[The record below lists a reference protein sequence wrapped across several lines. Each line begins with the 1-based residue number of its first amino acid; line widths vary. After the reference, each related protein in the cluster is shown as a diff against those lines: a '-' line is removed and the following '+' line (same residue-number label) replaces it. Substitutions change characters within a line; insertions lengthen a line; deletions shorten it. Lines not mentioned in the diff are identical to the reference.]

1 MYSLRWSF
9 ILANLAAFI
18 VLAIIN
24 PFLDRINLQVR
35 AWVNR
40 TRWPVLRPLMII
52 THHVN
57 DVLALS
63 VQLILLGLLVGFVF
77 HDWYRATVL
86 TASIFF
92 QTTVVGIA
100 KRLTSVDRP
109 PQVAA
114 HVFMTSGSYPSG
126 HSSISLSFALLVPAV
141 LRPFLPEPVLLAI
154 GVYLLA
160 AALLTA
166 YGRLYL
172 DVHWLT
178 DIFGG
183 WFLAVAT
190 YLLSGMLL

>member
-1 MYSLRWSF
+1 MYSLRWTF
-9 ILANLAAFI
+9 ILANLVAFI

-24 PFLDRINLQVR
+24 PFFDRLNLHVR
-35 AWVNR
+35 TWVNR
-40 TRWPVLRPLMII
+40 TRRPVLRALMVL
-52 THHVN
+52 THHFN

-63 VQLILLGLLVGFVF
+63 AQLIMLGLLIGFVF

-126 HSSISLSFALLVPAV
+126 HSSISLSFALLVPVV
-141 LRPFLPEPVLLAI
+141 LRPFLPEPVILAI
-154 GVYLLA
+154 AVYLLFVA
-160 AALLTA
+160 MLTA

-183 WFLAVAT
+183 WFLAIAT
-190 YLLSGMLL
+190 YLLSRMLL

>member
-1 MYSLRWSF
+1 M
-9 ILANLAAFI
+9 
-18 VLAIIN
+18 VL
-24 PFLDRINLQVR
+24 
-35 AWVNR
+35 
-40 TRWPVLRPLMII
+40 
-52 THHVN
+52 THHFS

-63 VQLILLGLLVGFVF
+63 AQLIVLGLLIGFVF

-126 HSSISLSFALLVPAV
+126 HSSISLSFALLVPVV
-141 LRPFLPEPVLLAI
+141 LRPYLPEPVLLAI
-154 GVYLLA
+154 GAYLLVV
-160 AALLTA
+160 ALLTA

-190 YLLSGMLL
+190 YLLSRMLL

>member
-1 MYSLRWSF
+1 MFSLRWTF
-9 ILANLAAFI
+9 ILANLVAFI
-18 VLAIIN
+18 ILAIIN
-24 PFLDRINLQVR
+24 PHFDRLNLLVR
-35 AWVNR
+35 SWVNR
-40 TRWPVLRPLMII
+40 TRRPVLRQLMVL
-52 THHVN
+52 THHFS

-63 VQLILLGLLVGFVF
+63 AQLIVLGLLIGFVF

-126 HSSISLSFALLVPAV
+126 HSSISLSFALLVPVV
-141 LRPFLPEPVLLAI
+141 LRPYLPEPVLLAI
-154 GVYLLA
+154 GAYLLVV
-160 AALLTA
+160 ALLTA

-190 YLLSGMLL
+190 YLLSRMLL